1 MYDVLIIGAG
11 MSGLAAGLRLA
22 QFGLQVCILE
32 RHTTVGG
39 LNSFYRLAGR
49 NYDVGLHAVTNF
61 QPKGARHGP
70 LPKVLRQL
78 RLSWDEFDWAPQ
90 QRSAVAF
97 PGARLQFS
105 NDGELLDA
113 EVARA
118 FPAQTDE
125 FRQLIAALLPYD
137 GLDQPAARQS
147 ARAVF
152 SEFISDPLLVEM
164 LLCPLLYYGSASEHD
179 MDFAQASV
187 MFRSLFLE
195 GLARPAAGVRVIL
208 KMLVRRY
215 KELGGELRL
224 RAGVK
229 CIVAAGN
236 EAHHVELDDGNE
248 LSARSILSS
257 AGWCETM
264 RLCHG
269 GPPPVEYTAAGEL
282 SFVESVAV
290 LDHQPRELD
299 YPYAILF
306 FNDSERFCW
315 EKPDGQLVDVR
326 SGVVCSP
333 NNYVYG
339 PAKQPAEGVV
349 RMTAL
354 ANFDRW
360 RALGPDDYQRQKAAA
375 REAIYASAVRFVPDF
390 RPHIVA
396 SDTFTPTT
404 IVHFTGHD
412 NGAVYGAPRKR
423 HDGTTHLRN
432 LFICGNDQG
441 WVGIVGTMMSG
452 IVMANRHCLKASVGS

>member
-125 FRQLIAALLPYD
+125 FRRLIAALLPYD

-306 FNDSERFCW
+306 FNDSERFHW